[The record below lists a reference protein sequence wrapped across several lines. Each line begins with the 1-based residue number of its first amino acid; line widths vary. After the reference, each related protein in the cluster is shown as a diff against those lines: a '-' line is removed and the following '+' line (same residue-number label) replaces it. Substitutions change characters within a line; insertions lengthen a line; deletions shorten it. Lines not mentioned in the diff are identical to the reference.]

1 MTVNET
7 QKTGWGVIILHPSF
21 KKGHKYLKDYGDYNR
36 GELLKLTSRIKSAQ
50 CFKYVQQA
58 EIAAKMLGLKFK
70 EGITKVIKV

>member
-1 MTVNET
+1 MTTNET
-7 QKTGWGVIILHPSF
+7 HWKVIISHPSF

-36 GELLKLTSRIKSAQ
+36 GELLKLTTRVKRAQ

-70 EGITKVIKV
+70 EGIAKVIKV